1 MVGWIIYSQRNM
13 STRSV
18 NKFPMQIL
26 VLCRYSGAERAV
38 ELSTFGNK
46 NATPEQGSQ
55 GFGTRWVSM

>member
-1 MVGWIIYSQRNM
+1 
-13 STRSV
+13 
-18 NKFPMQIL
+18 MQIL